1 MFTRQD
7 DIRHLIVRY
16 FEQQKELYGDDFIM
30 SREQFGLLENS
41 LGLSQPGASK
51 VVSANSGEDSSPDQA
66 KALQSF
72 YQKIKDCQNCSLG
85 KTRNR
90 FVFGIGNPNA
100 EAMLIGEAPGRDEDR
115 IGEPF
120 VGQAGKLLSKMLAAI
135 KFERKEVFIANIL
148 KCRPP
153 SNRDPLPTEVD
164 ECEPYLHQ
172 QIEIVKPSIILG
184 LGRVSAQT
192 LLKTRESLTELRAR
206 LHSYHGIP
214 MVVTFHPAALLRN
227 PQWKYPAWDDLRYF
241 RRVYD
246 TLLNGDDPT
255 AVKFEVY
262 SKSG

>member
-72 YQKIKDCQNCSLG
+72 YQQIKDCQNCSLG

-90 FVFGIGNPNA
+90 SVFGIGNPNA

-115 IGEPF
+115 VGEPF
-120 VGQAGKLLSKMLAAI
+120 VGQAGQLLTKMLAAI

-153 SNRDPLPTEVD
+153 NNRDPLPTEVD

-172 QIEIVKPSIILG
+172 QIEIVKPSIILA
-184 LGRVSAQT
+184 LGRV
-192 LLKTRESLTELRAR
+192 
-206 LHSYHGIP
+206 
-214 MVVTFHPAALLRN
+214 
-227 PQWKYPAWDDLRYF
+227 
-241 RRVYD
+241 
-246 TLLNGDDPT
+246 
-255 AVKFEVY
+255 
-262 SKSG
+262 